1 MSIETTATEQAIKDI
16 YEVLAINAEAVLTA
30 TEKAIQDVMAILK
43 GTK

>member
-1 MSIETTATEQAIKDI
+1 MSIETTTTEQAIKDI
-16 YEVLAINAEAVLTA
+16 YEELAINAEAVLTA